1 MSLIKSTDLPVYTEE
16 PTKVYRRT
24 VKQPEKERGPV
35 SNAIGF
41 YGSGHVARNGVEKL
55 LGTKRV

>member
-35 SNAIGF
+35 SNTIGL
-41 YGSGHVARNGVEKL
+41 YGSGHVARNWG
-55 LGTKRV
+55 